1 MIRVILL
8 GPPGSGKGTQGDL
21 VGKKYSYPKIST
33 GDILRL
39 EVKEGTPL
47 GKKAKAVMDQG
58 DLVSD
63 DIVVEI
69 VKKRILHPDCSK
81 GYVLDGFPRNVSQAQ
96 GLEEME
102 GNRAEIVLNISLT
115 EKALISRLSARR
127 VCFRCGAVYNL
138 LARHPK
144 KDGSCD
150 VCQSKLIQRQDDR
163 PGVIKERLR
172 VYHRQTEPLID
183 YYKEKK
189 VYHRI
194 DGEGTIEAVF
204 DEISSILDRD
214 IIQKEE
220 VDAAR

>member
-1 MIRVILL
+1 MRVILL

-21 VGKKYSYPKIST
+21 LGKKYSYPKLST

-39 EVKEGTPL
+39 EVQEGTPL
-47 GKKAKAVMDQG
+47 GKEAKATMDRG
-58 DLVSD
+58 ELVSD
-63 DIVVEI
+63 DIVVEM
-69 VKKRILHPDCSK
+69 VKKRILRPDCRK
-81 GYVLDGFPRNVSQAQ
+81 GYILDGFPRNVSQAQ
-96 GLEEME
+96 RLEEME
-102 GNRAEIVLNISLT
+102 GNRAEIVMDISLT

-150 VCQSKLIQRQDDR
+150 ICQSKLIQRQDDR
-163 PGVIKERLR
+163 PGVIKERLK
-172 VYHRQTEPLID
+172 VYHRQTEPLIG

-189 VYHRI
+189 IYHRI
-194 DGEGTIEAVF
+194 DGEGKIEAIF

-214 IIQKEE
+214 IILQGE